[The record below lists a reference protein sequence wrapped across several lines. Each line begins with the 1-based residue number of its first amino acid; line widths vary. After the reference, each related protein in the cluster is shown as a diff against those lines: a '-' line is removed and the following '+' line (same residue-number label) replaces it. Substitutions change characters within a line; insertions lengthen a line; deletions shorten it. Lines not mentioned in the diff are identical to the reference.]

1 MINRVLAGVDGSPN
15 SLRAVRTAADI
26 LDREAQGTL
35 TLVYVAKAPT
45 ALEWFQGPGGLVQG
59 GLGEVEKREREAM
72 EAASAEG
79 QKMLE
84 EARSICLNILKDR
97 PVRIE
102 TLVLFGDPA
111 QLITEYAEEKE
122 YDMVVL
128 GSRGAGPLRGV
139 LLGSVSYKVLNS
151 AHCPVLIVK

>member
-15 SLRAVRTAADI
+15 SLRAVRTAADV
-26 LDREAQGTL
+26 LDRELQGTL

-45 ALEWFQGPGGLVQG
+45 ALEWFQGAGGLVQG
-59 GLGEVEKREREAM
+59 GIEEVEKREREAV
-72 EAASAEG
+72 EAVTREG

-84 EARSICLNILKDR
+84 EARSTCLDILKDR

-111 QLITEYAEEKE
+111 QLITEYAEEKK
-122 YDMVVL
+122 YDMIVL